1 MSSVSKIPLLV
12 THDGSVD
19 EFASIALLCG
29 EDFQTH
35 YDLKGVVVING
46 DTLGVPAYWCTKR
59 ILHMCGRPDI
69 PVELSNA
76 RAANGFPWAYRQ
88 FPLILNTLPAL
99 PEIDEQPQVCP
110 DNNILLRSIVEDAD
124 DGALVVLNLGGL
136 TPFAQV
142 LGDLNLW
149 HKIKAM
155 YWMAGAFDTV
165 VGGEQVPAVG
175 NIDAGIVPGAPMHSE
190 WNVFFDPDAVKQVY
204 DNLHPAEIYQF
215 PLNVTNAYPNSA
227 QWIRQEMNPH
237 ARDSRVI
244 DFLANAYAAV
254 VPQGGASL
262 WDIVT
267 TIGLMNEFQH
277 EDKKFFSYNTR
288 DIVVETNYGPNE
300 GRLID
305 AKNGGGRK
313 LFVAE
318 PFLGNEVNANGKDK
332 TSLNKLHNEA
342 IDRVKNYAIC
352 QWRSIPNIK

>member
-12 THDGSVD
+12 THDGAVD

-29 EDFQTH
+29 EDFQAH

-59 ILHMCGRPDI
+59 ILHMCNRPEV

-76 RAANGFPWAYRQ
+76 RAVNGFPWAYRQ

-99 PEIDEQPQVCP
+99 PEIDETPQVCP
-110 DNNILLRSIVEDAD
+110 SNNTLLRSIVENAD
-124 DGALVVLNLGGL
+124 DGTLVVLNLGGL

-142 LGDLNLW
+142 LGDLHLW
-149 HKIKAM
+149 HKINAM
-155 YWMAGAFDTV
+155 YWMGGAFDTV
-165 VGGEQVPAVG
+165 VADKHVPAVG

-190 WNVFFDPDAVKQVY
+190 WNVFFDPGAVKQVY
-204 DNLHPAEIYQF
+204 DHLHPSKIYQF
-215 PLNVTNAYPNSA
+215 PLNVTDAYPNSA
-227 QWIRQEMNPH
+227 QWIRNAMNPL
-237 ARDSRVI
+237 AREHRVI
-244 DFLANAYAAV
+244 DFLANAYASV

-267 TIGLMNEFQH
+267 TIGLMNEFQP
-277 EDKKFFSYNTR
+277 EDEKFFAYKPR
-288 DIVVETNYGPNE
+288 DIVVETRYGPNE

-305 AKNGGGRK
+305 ATNGGGRR

-318 PFLGNEVNANGKDK
+318 PFLGSDDCSTGEDK
-332 TSLNKLHNEA
+332 TLLEEQQAEA
-342 IDRVKNYAIC
+342 VDRVRNYALS
-352 QWRSIPNIK
+352 QWKSIPNIK